1 MDVFTGLGH
10 VPQVSFLKDVFLTHL
25 CEMPMSPPQQP
36 HFKVENTTRLRNLE
50 LQLAR
55 TTTTPPPP
63 PFLGATQGTRVHFAA
78 REQLNS
84 GNVISLGLE
93 THDCKKGG
101 QSDP

>member
-55 TTTTPPPP
+55 TTTTPPP
-63 PFLGATQGTRVHFAA
+63 FLGATQGTRVHFAA
-78 REQLNS
+78 REQLRERYIIRLGNS
-84 GNVISLGLE
+84 RLQ
-93 THDCKKGG
+93 KGRAK
-101 QSDP
+101 